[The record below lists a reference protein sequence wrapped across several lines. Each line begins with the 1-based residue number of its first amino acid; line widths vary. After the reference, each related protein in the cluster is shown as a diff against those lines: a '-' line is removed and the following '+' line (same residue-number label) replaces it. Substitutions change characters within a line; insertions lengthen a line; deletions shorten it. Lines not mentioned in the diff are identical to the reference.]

1 MKLQGDIGES
11 IASFNPEIER
21 RKIDA
26 SDYGKTVCDK
36 SARSGML

>member
-1 MKLQGDIGES
+1 MKLQGDIGER
-11 IASFNPEIER
+11 IASFNPKR

-26 SDYGKTVCDK
+26 SDYGKTARDK